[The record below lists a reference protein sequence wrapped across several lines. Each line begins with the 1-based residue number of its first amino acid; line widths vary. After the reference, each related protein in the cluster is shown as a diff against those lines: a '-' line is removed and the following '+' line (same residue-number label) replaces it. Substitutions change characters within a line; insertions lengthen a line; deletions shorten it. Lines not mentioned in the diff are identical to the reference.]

1 MKFALVAILLLL
13 VVIAA
18 NTSPISK
25 PDPLHRAGEV
35 PQRLTNP

>member
-1 MKFALVAILLLL
+1 MKFALGAILLLL

-18 NTSPISK
+18 NLSPVPR
-25 PDPLHRAGEV
+25 PDPLHRAGEI